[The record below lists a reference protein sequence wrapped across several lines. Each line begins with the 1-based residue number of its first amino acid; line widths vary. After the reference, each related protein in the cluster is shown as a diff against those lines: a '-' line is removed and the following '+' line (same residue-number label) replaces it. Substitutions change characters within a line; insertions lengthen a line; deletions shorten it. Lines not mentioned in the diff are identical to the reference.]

1 MKRNGCLRKTENC
14 NSHSLTFVLKSRN
27 VWHGCTFCPPSLA
40 PPVLFRMRGIAHAYE
55 PLSLGFDVEKIK
67 QELRDLGDDL
77 NCDIDLTDL

>member
-1 MKRNGCLRKTENC
+1 
-14 NSHSLTFVLKSRN
+14 
-27 VWHGCTFCPPSLA
+27 
-40 PPVLFRMRGIAHAYE
+40 MRGIAHAYE